1 MPESQSL
8 IGRAISHYRI
18 LEKLGGGGMG
28 IVYKA
33 QDLELG
39 RPAALKFLPEDLI
52 ADSHAL
58 ERFRREAR
66 AASALNHPNICTI
79 YEIGR
84 ANERY
89 FIAMEYL
96 EGQTLKHRISGRALP
111 IGETLELAFEIADG
125 LDAAHAQG
133 IIHRDIKPA
142 NLFVTARGHAKIL
155 DFGLAKQSLLDAGK
169 TLGSRTR
176 DLGSASGEQHLTS
189 PGVALGT
196 VAYMSPEQARGEEL
210 DARTDLFSF
219 GAVLYE
225 MATGALPFRGDTTAV
240 IFAAILEK
248 LPVLPVRLNPDVP
261 NELERIINK
270 CLEKDRSLRYQHA
283 SELRADLKR
292 LKRDTT
298 SGQHITTA
306 PSMRPAATAGRPR
319 PIRLIAAAASLFMV
333 LVALAVAY
341 WWWGT
346 QQAKP
351 MNLNSWK
358 ETQLTHNT
366 SDNHVI
372 GSGISPDGK
381 YVAYLDPTGLHLTVA
396 DTGERHDVPVPDEIR
411 SRLVSVSWFPDGQ
424 RLILRTRSDSEGFV
438 LWLSS
443 IFGGVPQK
451 LQTHSTSGVAAA
463 DSSIAFIA
471 ADGHEI
477 WVSGPNGEN
486 PRKILRSDSDTYCGL
501 AWSPLST
508 RLAYI
513 TSKPGSQFASI
524 ATVSLDG
531 KATNAVYSS
540 DLMRCITQFVWM
552 DDGRLLF
559 VQNEPSPSYSVNIWS
574 VRVNPRTG
582 SAAGKSEKLTNWFEF
597 VPWYL
602 SASHDGSR
610 LAMTKAFDWWDV
622 YVAEL
627 TGKAAQMS
635 LPKRLST
642 GKSNDSP
649 SGWSH
654 DNRSLL
660 FDSNRNQRG
669 RIFRQQLDQNSA
681 ELLIPGSTDL
691 ELSDAELSPDGA
703 WILYWAS
710 KPSALSGQRPVA
722 LMKIPSSGGISQTV
736 LNSSMPP
743 MTNFVCPINPAVS
756 CVVGRAEHGQFA
768 LYAVDLAHGLGRELA
783 RTKMGDADDLN
794 LAISSDGARAA
805 ISSEDQLPGT
815 IRFMDFAKGTERDL
829 VLPRGVAV
837 DALAWAADGKSLFAS
852 VPNGFI
858 NGSKLVEIKLDGT
871 TRTLW
876 DFGEHQIAALV
887 PSSDGRYLA
896 FALRTFEN
904 NVWLLDSSPARPA
917 N

>member
-1 MPESQSL
+1 M
-8 IGRAISHYRI
+8 IGQTISHYRI

-28 IVYKA
+28 VVYKA
-33 QDLELG
+33 EDTRLH
-39 RPAALKFLPEDLI
+39 RFVALKFLPEQMTRDRV
-52 ADSHAL
+52 AL
-58 ERFRREAR
+58 ERFEREAQ
-66 AASALNHPNICTI
+66 AASALDHPNICTI
-79 YEIGR
+79 YEISEHDG
-84 ANERY
+84 EP
-89 FIAMEYL
+89 FIAL
-96 EGQTLKHRISGRALP
+96 QFLDGQTLKHRIAAGAFKTEDL
-111 IGETLELAFEIADG
+111 LELAIEIAEA
-125 LDAAHAQG
+125 LAAAHAKG

-142 NLFVTARGHAKIL
+142 NIFITKSGDAKIL
-155 DFGLAKQSLLDAGK
+155 DFGLAKLAPTRRVGEAIGATAATMVTATAGE
-169 TLGSRTR
+169 L
-176 DLGSASGEQHLTS
+176 LTS
-189 PGVALGT
+189 PGTAVGT
-196 VAYMSPEQARGEEL
+196 IAYMSPEQVRGENL

-225 MATGALPFRGDTTAV
+225 MATGQMAFGGATSGMIHD
-240 IFAAILEK
+240 AILNRSP
-248 LPVLPVRLNPDVP
+248 LPPSRLNPAIPV
-261 NELERIINK
+261 ELERIIGRV
-270 CLEKDRSLRYQHA
+270 LEKDRALRYQTA
-283 SELRADLKR
+283 GELRSELKR
-292 LKRDTT
+292 LKRD
-298 SGQHITTA
+298 SMPGQHIATA
-306 PSMRPAATAGRPR
+306 PSMRPASTAGRPR
-319 PIRLIAAAASLFMV
+319 SNRLIAAAASLFMV
-333 LVALAVAY
+333 LVALAVGY

-366 SDNHVI
+366 SDHPVI

-381 YVAYLDPTGLHLTVA
+381 YVAYLDQTGLHLTVA
-396 DTGERHDVPVPDEIR
+396 DTGETHDVPVPDEIR

-424 RLILRTRSDSEGFV
+424 RLILRTGSDSEGFV

-451 LQTHSTSGVAAA
+451 LQTHSQSGVAAA

-486 PRKILRSDSDTYCGL
+486 PRKILRSDNDTYCGL

-513 TSKPGSQFASI
+513 TSKPGSPFASI

-552 DDGRLLF
+552 EDGRLLF
-559 VQNEPSPSYSVNIWS
+559 VQDEPQPSHSANIWS

-582 SAAGKSEKLTNWFEF
+582 SAEGTSEKLTNWFEF

-610 LAMTKAFDWWDV
+610 VAMTKAFDWWDV

-635 LPKRLST
+635 PPKRLST
-642 GKSNDSP
+642 GKSNDTP

-654 DNRSLL
+654 DNRRLL
-660 FDSNRNQRG
+660 FNSDRNQRS

-743 MTNFVCPINPAVS
+743 MTNFDCPVNPAAS

-805 ISSEDQLPGT
+805 ISSEDQLPGR

-837 DALAWAADGKSLFAS
+837 DALAWAADDKSLFAS
-852 VPNGFI
+852 VPNGFV

-876 DFGEHQIAALV
+876 DGGEHEIAALV

-904 NVWLLDSSPARPA
+904 NVWLLDNPQPHSRD
-917 N
+917 

>member
-1 MPESQSL
+1 M
-8 IGRAISHYRI
+8 IGQTISHYRI

-28 IVYKA
+28 VVYKA
-33 QDLELG
+33 EDTELG
-39 RPAALKFLPEDLI
+39 RFVALKFLPEDLI
-52 ADSHAL
+52 EDLHAL

-84 ANERY
+84 VDERY

-96 EGQTLKHRISGRALP
+96 EGQTFKHRISGRALP
-111 IGETLELAFEIADG
+111 IEETLELAFEIADA
-125 LDAAHAQG
+125 LDTAHAKG

-142 NLFVTARGHAKIL
+142 NIFLTARGHAKIL
-155 DFGLAKQSLLDAGK
+155 DFGLAKQSPLDAGK

-176 DLGSASGEQHLTS
+176 DIGSASGEEHLTS

-219 GAVLYE
+219 GGVLYE
-225 MATGALPFRGDTTAV
+225 MATGGLPFRGDTTAI

-248 LPVLPVRLNPDVP
+248 SPIPPVRLNPDVP

-298 SGQHITTA
+298 SGQHIPTA
-306 PSMRPAATAGRPR
+306 SSRSELVGGKPR
-319 PIRLIAAAASLFMV
+319 PIRLIAPFLSLFAV
-333 LVALAVAY
+333 LGALAVVY

-366 SDNHVI
+366 SDNLLM

-381 YVAYLDPTGLHLTVA
+381 YVAYVDQTGLHLTVA
-396 DTGERHDVPVPDEIR
+396 DTGETHDVPVPDEIR

-424 RLILRTRSDSEGFV
+424 RLILRSRGAGSDSEGDV

-451 LQTHSTSGVAAA
+451 LQIHSKSGVAAA

-513 TSKPGSQFASI
+513 TSKPGSQSSI
-524 ATVSLDG
+524 ATISSDG

-552 DDGRLLF
+552 NDGRLLF
-559 VQNEPSPSYSVNIWS
+559 VQDEPLSYSVNIWS
-574 VRVNPRTG
+574 VRVDPRSGRAT
-582 SAAGKSEKLTNWFEF
+582 GKSEKLTNWFEF

-610 LAMTKAFDWWDV
+610 LAMTKAFDWYDV

-627 TGKAAQMS
+627 AGNAAKMS
-635 LPKRLST
+635 PPKRLST
-642 GKSNDSP
+642 GKSTDSP

-660 FDSNRNQRG
+660 FDSNRNQRSQ
-669 RIFRQQLDQNSA
+669 IFRQQLDQNSA

-691 ELSDAELSPDGA
+691 EVSDAELSPDGA

-710 KPSALSGQRPVA
+710 KPGAVSGQRPVA

-743 MTNFVCPINPAVS
+743 MTNFDCPVNPPAS
-756 CVVGRAEHGQFA
+756 CVVGRAEHGQLA

-783 RTKMGDADDLN
+783 RTKMGDADDLD

-805 ISSEDQLPGT
+805 ISSQDQLPGR

-852 VPNGFI
+852 VPSGVY
-858 NGSKLVEIKLDGT
+858 GSKLVEIKLDGT

-876 DFGEHQIAALV
+876 DVGEHEIDSLV

-896 FALRTFEN
+896 FSLRTFEN
-904 NVWLLDSSPARPA
+904 NVWLLDNSQPHSRD
-917 N
+917 